1 MRKRKEGL
9 EKKDKLLKVK
19 KKEKNMIKKM
29 CIPLIAALTVSC
41 QNEED
46 LPVQHPDDYD
56 LITFQAMT
64 AKEQT
69 RAVSGYETYDNG
81 KHPGTMGVFGYFDL
95 HNTTAENLSNNKI
108 MENTSIEY
116 DAEEK
121 KWNYSNP
128 SDEKHWADYVQYNSF
143 DFLAYMPYNEAKDNV
158 TMARQEQVAN
168 SIFTLSFKVVMGDD
182 CQLPIVRQSTQAPL
196 ICNAPV
202 HENSAELGTQV
213 HFLFDQTLTGF
224 TLNFQIDAGMAAIRY
239 FRIKSV
245 NIYGD
250 NLANGGTVSRSYT
263 WNTAGGTWTSGDILW
278 SDITREN
285 ITKESPVS
293 IDYYKAETDPCY
305 EESSLIVNADKYRQ
319 WGKPFYAIPDASFNP
334 TIAVTYDV
342 EYKDESDNNV
352 VVTRENITSTIVLNK
367 TNFSSLA
374 SGKPGHVNAIKILI
388 KPRYLYVLGDEA
400 RSEGLLL
407 VN

>member
-1 MRKRKEGL
+1 
-9 EKKDKLLKVK
+9 
-19 KKEKNMIKKM
+19 MIKKM
-29 CIPLIAALTVSC
+29 RIPLIAALTVSC

-81 KHPGTMGVFGYFDL
+81 KHPETMGVFGYFDL

-108 MENTSIEY
+108 MENTSIGY
-116 DAEEK
+116 YAEEN
-121 KWNYSNP
+121 KWKYSNP

-143 DFLAYMPYNEAKDNV
+143 DFLAYMPYMQHNDTKDNV
-158 TMARQEQVAN
+158 TIARQEQVTD
-168 SIFTLSFKVVMGDD
+168 STFTLSFKVVKGDK
-182 CQLPIVRQSTQAPL
+182 CKLPIVRQSTQAPL

-224 TLNFQIDAGMAAIRY
+224 TLNFQIDAGMAAIRH

-263 WNTAGGTWTSGDILW
+263 WNTGGGTWTSGDILW

-285 ITKESPVS
+285 ITKESSVS
-293 IDYYKAETDPCY
+293 IDYYKAEADPCY
-305 EESSLIVNADKYRQ
+305 DESSLIVKADKYRQ

-342 EYKDESDNNV
+342 EYKDESVNNV
-352 VVTRENITSTIVLNK
+352 VVTSENIS
-367 TNFSSLA
+367 
-374 SGKPGHVNAIKILI
+374 
-388 KPRYLYVLGDEA
+388 
-400 RSEGLLL
+400 
-407 VN
+407 

>member
-1 MRKRKEGL
+1 
-9 EKKDKLLKVK
+9 
-19 KKEKNMIKKM
+19 MIKKM

-69 RAVSGYETYDNG
+69 RAVSGYETYDNE

-95 HNTTAENLSNNKI
+95 HNTTAGNLSNNNI

-116 DAEEK
+116 NAAGN
-121 KWNYSNP
+121 KWKYSNP

-143 DFLAYMPYNEAKDNV
+143 DFLAYMPYMQHNDTKDNV
-158 TMARQEQVAN
+158 TIARQGDVTG
-168 SIFTLSFKVVMGDD
+168 STFTLSFKVVKGDD

-224 TLNFQIDAGMAAIRY
+224 TLNFQIDAGMAAIRH

-263 WNTAGGTWTSGDILW
+263 WNTRGGTWTSGDILW

-285 ITKESPVS
+285 ITKESSVS
-293 IDYYKAETDPCY
+293 IDYYKAEADSCY
-305 EESSLIVNADKYRQ
+305 DVSSLIVNSDKYRQ

>member
-1 MRKRKEGL
+1 M
-9 EKKDKLLKVK
+9 
-19 KKEKNMIKKM
+19 
-29 CIPLIAALTVSC
+29 
-41 QNEED
+41 
-46 LPVQHPDDYD
+46 
-56 LITFQAMT
+56 
-64 AKEQT
+64 
-69 RAVSGYETYDNG
+69 SGYETYDNE

-95 HNTTAENLSNNKI
+95 HNTTADNLSNNNI

-116 DAEEK
+116 NAAGK
-121 KWNYSNP
+121 KWKYSNP

-143 DFLAYMPYNEAKDNV
+143 DFLAYMPYMPYNETKDNV
-158 TMARQEQVAN
+158 TIARQGKVAD
-168 SIFTLSFKVVMGDD
+168 STFKLSFKVVKGDD

-285 ITKESPVS
+285 INKESPVS
-293 IDYYKAETDPCY
+293 IDYYEAEAETDPCY
-305 EESSLIVNADKYRQ
+305 DASSLIVKADKYRQ

-342 EYKDESDNNV
+342 EYKDESGNN